1 MFKSNVNSQH
11 IYYTVCSF
19 ETASRV
25 NLKDSSLFQFTLQNQ
40 CSLVILEDNNV
51 KKKKYTSFQMN
62 SLYNSD

>member
-25 NLKDSSLFQFTLQNQ
+25 NLKDFLSISIHFTKSMLSRNPRRQQ
-40 CSLVILEDNNV
+40 CE
-51 KKKKYTSFQMN
+51 KKKNTLHFK
-62 SLYNSD
+62 